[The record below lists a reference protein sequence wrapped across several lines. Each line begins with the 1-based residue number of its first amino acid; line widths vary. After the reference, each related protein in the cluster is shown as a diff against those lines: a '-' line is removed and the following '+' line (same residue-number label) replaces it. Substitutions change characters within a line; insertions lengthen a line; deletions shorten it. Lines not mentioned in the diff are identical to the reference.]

1 MLVKLVVTGAGKGIG
16 KALVEKFA
24 AEGHEV
30 AFCCRTEGDLTDIA
44 NTLNAK
50 HSSAKIYGFACDV
63 SNRAQLNTFY
73 NFCIDRMGRIDILI
87 NNAGIFIP
95 GQINNEEEGVLETML
110 QVNLH
115 SAYNMTR
122 LVLPEMMKRRNGH
135 IINMCST
142 ASITAYTNGGSYS
155 ISKYALYGMTRVL
168 REEMKEHNIKV
179 TAVLPGATYTNSW
192 AGSEL
197 PEERFMKASD
207 VADTIYAATQ
217 LSPSAVIEEILMRP
231 IEGDI

>member
-1 MLVKLVVTGAGKGIG
+1 VLVKVVVTGAGKGIG
-16 KALVEKFA
+16 RALVEKFA
-24 AEGHEV
+24 TEGHEV
-30 AFCCRTEGDLTDIA
+30 AFCCRTKADIEDIEKHIQA
-44 NTLNAK
+44 RHAK
-50 HSSAKIYGFACDV
+50 KVHGFACDV
-63 SNRAQLNTFY
+63 SDITQLQSFY
-73 NFCIDRMGRIDILI
+73 RFCMDSMGRIDILI

-95 GQINNEEEGVLETML
+95 GQVSNEEEGVMEMIMQT
-110 QVNLH
+110 NLH
-115 SAYNMTR
+115 SAYHFTR
-122 LVLPEMMKRRNGH
+122 MVLPQMMERKSGH

-168 REEMKEHNIKV
+168 REEMKSHNVKV
-179 TAVLPGATYTNSW
+179 TAVLPGATLTNSW
-192 AGSEL
+192 AGSDL

-231 IEGDI
+231 MEGDI